1 MHDIS
6 KSRSDE
12 TRPLTGVFYT
22 RSPARPNP
30 LGLHPVAVREIDG
43 TRMKIGP
50 IEAFDGTPVVDI
62 KVSVYACGWMTG
74 FRILQFAIARMHV
87 GYEALLMNDFPA
99 QRRKLLALFRRQSC
113 T

>member
-1 MHDIS
+1 MTS
-6 KSRSDE
+6 
-12 TRPLTGVFYT
+12 
-22 RSPARPNP
+22 
-30 LGLHPVAVREIDG
+30 
-43 TRMKIGP
+43 
-50 IEAFDGTPVVDI
+50 VVDI